1 MLFFV
6 APLFNGLN
14 LASRSPVL
22 YRGAAMPAAM
32 APGRANGLLCS
43 SLRRW
48 GVFLARTAAAAQPS
62 DSASTGGYKRVGL
75 HHKWIPKLLTSDSE
89 VDRGDR
95 TGAES
100 ITITITIQ

>member
-1 MLFFV
+1 MEIQDLYFRQLAPGMLFFV

-75 HHKWIPKLLTSDSE
+75 HRKWITVGLHP
-89 VDRGDR
+89 
-95 TGAES
+95 
-100 ITITITIQ
+100 